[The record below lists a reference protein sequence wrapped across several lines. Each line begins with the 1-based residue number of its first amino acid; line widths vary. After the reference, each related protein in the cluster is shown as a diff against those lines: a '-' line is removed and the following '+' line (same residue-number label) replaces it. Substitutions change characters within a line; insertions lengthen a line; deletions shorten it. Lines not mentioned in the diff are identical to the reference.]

1 MALAAA
7 VTAPKAEYIPLANP
21 WLIIEPTYRI
31 VDTPLIPA
39 ERIELTI
46 DDIADVAEP
55 MPERMP
61 FVIPVETPRP
71 AC

>member
-1 MALAAA
+1 M
-7 VTAPKAEYIPLANP
+7 
-21 WLIIEPTYRI
+21 

-39 ERIELTI
+39 DCIELTI

>member
-1 MALAAA
+1 M
-7 VTAPKAEYIPLANP
+7 
-21 WLIIEPTYRI
+21 

-39 ERIELTI
+39 DRIELTI